1 MLNINREIP
10 DSLEVCEGKTMKKLF
25 LAILILFLLLSCDLI
40 DSNRTVR
47 FYASSTSGLVSGSYL
62 WAGGFNVFSN
72 EPSPWSMDV
81 KTEKDDYVI
90 LTVTN
95 SLYTGTVTAKIYFND
110 MLFRE
115 ISGTDWDIIQ
125 VAGYVE

>member
-1 MLNINREIP
+1 M
-10 DSLEVCEGKTMKKLF
+10 
-25 LAILILFLLLSCDLI
+25 
-40 DSNRTVR
+40 
-47 FYASSTSGLVSGSYL
+47 
-62 WAGGFNVFSN
+62 FSN